1 VISFFEEVSSGIDNK
16 FDFIKDWLED
26 IIKSEK
32 FDIDF
37 LNIVFVNDKRI
48 LEINKAYLA
57 HNYYTDVI
65 TFDYLQQEK
74 TIQSDIFISID
85 TVIDNAK
92 NFKVSYF
99 DELLRVIV
107 HGVLHLCGY
116 DDATEEMQKTMRL
129 KENTYLKMFQNR
141 DSK

>member
-1 VISFFEEVSSGIDNK
+1 MISFFEEVSSGIDNK

-99 DELLRVIV
+99 DELLRVII

>member
-99 DELLRVIV
+99 DELLRVII

>member
-1 VISFFEEVSSGIDNK
+1 MISFFEEVSSGIDNK